1 MSNARA
7 VAVASLAALLLGVA
21 LMLALHVVP
30 PTSEISPVR
39 RTLSQYALGPNKWVF
54 DVSVLLIALGSA
66 LGLAL
71 LVRHRVVRPWSGTV
85 FFGALWTL
93 SLLVIVYFTKTDWSV
108 GPSISGLVHRYASV
122 VAFVS
127 LPLAVLL
134 AAGAA
139 FAGRPGW
146 RLAARG
152 FAVLSLA
159 QFCVILVGVVRMS
172 AGGGPWWRFVP
183 LGLVERGITFSGVA
197 AITILVLG
205 VALGAAA
212 RPAGN
217 SEDVL
222 RAAV

>member
-7 VAVASLAALLLGVA
+7 AAVASLTALLLGVA

-54 DVSVLLIALGSA
+54 DVSVLLIAFGSA
-66 LGLAL
+66 LGFAL
-71 LVRHRVVRPWSGTV
+71 LVRRGLVRAWSGTV

-93 SLLVIVYFTKTDWSV
+93 SLLVIVYFTKTDWSA
-108 GPSISGLVHRYASV
+108 GPSLGGLVHRYASV

-139 FAGRPGW
+139 FPGRPGW
-146 RLAARG
+146 RLTARG
-152 FAVLSLA
+152 FGVLSLA
-159 QFCVILVGVVRMS
+159 LFGLIVIGVFRMA

-183 LGLVERGITFSGVA
+183 LGLVERGIAFSGVA
-197 AITILVLG
+197 AVTVLVLG

-212 RPAGN
+212 RPARN